1 MGMGTEMMAGIWWV
15 QTKKKYAM
23 KVVYMGHDTKIPVVV
38 ERFFSEILSLNFPP
52 G

>member
-1 MGMGTEMMAGIWWV
+1 MAGIWWV
-15 QTKKKYAM
+15 QATKKYAM

-38 ERFFSEILSLNFPP
+38 ERLFSEILSLDFLP